1 MRRPAAAALS
11 LIVTTAVLLL
21 PAAPAHADEPGRL
34 LLVMDSSGS
43 MAEPAGDGRTKIEAA
58 KTALG
63 EVIDTLPDDAEV
75 GMRVYGSE
83 VFDRS
88 DPGACEDS
96 RLAVEIGTDNRE
108 ELRAEV
114 ERYQPYGETPI
125 AYALERAAED
135 VGDSGQRSILLV
147 SDGEETCVPDPCP
160 VAERIAAAGIDLRI
174 DVVGLRVG
182 GKAREQLT
190 CIADRGRGTYYDAE
204 DTDELTQT
212 LRQVQERAV
221 DELEVNGRPV
231 QGTVQAADAPAIGPG
246 SWVDEA
252 GEGEEPRHYRIERR
266 IPGSTLWAGVFMRPE
281 TGTTQLDVD
290 LLTTA
295 GERCG
300 SGTAQVL
307 TRYGGERGWLLAD
320 ALASEDDE
328 ECAEGD
334 LLLRVAHSGFGDPV
348 SGQPYQLVV
357 VEEPPAEQTG
367 ARADDRPA
375 WRDLGEGPRQ
385 QVQGGSSMDDAPEV
399 GEGTV
404 TADIVPGE
412 IQFFRVPLD
421 FGQRLQA
428 RAVLPEA
435 TDYAPGHRFLHVQVL
450 SPVAGD
456 ADEGGPTDP
465 PDGQTGAVSGGGAAQ
480 ASAGT
485 PTVLWANRSSVLT
498 ENAALAGDY
507 LVAVSYTDDDN
518 RPTREQRPL
527 ELQLGVFGEAGDG
540 APTYRSS
547 DPTPT
552 PSASATPS
560 TPSAPAPSEPA
571 PSSTTAADQD
581 QPDEPDQDGPGRGW
595 LLGGAAAG
603 VVLFGGL
610 GVLTWRLLRRG

>member
-1 MRRPAAAALS
+1 MQRLAAAALS

-108 ELRAEV
+108 QLRAEV
-114 ERYQPYGETPI
+114 ESYQPYGETPI

-174 DVVGLRVG
+174 DVVGLRVS

-204 DTDELTQT
+204 DTDELTET

-221 DELEVNGRPV
+221 NELEVNGRPV

-252 GEGEEPRHYRIERR
+252 GEGEEPRHYRIERQ

-281 TGTTQLDVD
+281 TGMTQLDVD

-295 GERCG
+295 SESCG
-300 SGTAQVL
+300 SDTAQVL
-307 TRYGGERGWLLAD
+307 TKYGGERGWLLAN

-334 LLLRVAHSGFGDPV
+334 LVLRVAHSGFGDPV

-357 VEEPPAEQTG
+357 TEEPPVEQTG

-375 WRDLGEGPRQ
+375 WQELGEGPRQ
-385 QVQGGSSMDDAPEV
+385 RVQGGSSMDDAPEV
-399 GEGTV
+399 GAGTV

-435 TDYAPGHRFLHVQVL
+435 TGYAPGHRFLHVQVL

-456 ADEGGPTDP
+456 ADGGGPTDP
-465 PDGQTGAVSGGGAAQ
+465 PDGQTGALSGGGAAQ

-485 PTVLWANRSSVLT
+485 PTVLWANRRSVLT

-507 LVAVSYTDDDN
+507 LVAVSYTDDAS
-518 RPTREQRPL
+518 RPTTEQRAL
-527 ELQLGVFGEAGDG
+527 ELQLGVFGEAGNG
-540 APTYRSS
+540 APTYRSTE
-547 DPTPT
+547 PTPT
-552 PSASATPS
+552 PSAPPS
-560 TPSAPAPSEPA
+560 SPSAPAPSDPA
-571 PSSTTAADQD
+571 PSSTAAAGQD
-581 QPDEPDQDGPGRGW
+581 QPDDPEQDGIGRGW

-610 GVLTWRLLRRG
+610 GVLAWRLLRRG